1 MRWNRD
7 IVALLNQT
15 GSRGLFLLEGGDVM
29 LHYATEILPSLLSG
43 AWMTVRIFFWTLIAA
58 IPLGILVSLGLT
70 ANFKPLRWLLKFY
83 VWLMRGTPLLL
94 QLIFVFYGLPII
106 GVIFQR
112 YDAALFAFIL
122 NYTAYFA
129 EIFRGGFQA
138 IPNGQYESA
147 RVLRLTR
154 SQTLLRIVIPQVVKI
169 VVPSI
174 GNEVINLIKD
184 SSLVYVIGLGD
195 LLRAGNVATARDV
208 TLLPLVLVGI
218 IYLLMTAVA
227 TFILRRVE
235 QHYRSWR

>member
-1 MRWNRD
+1 M
-7 IVALLNQT
+7 
-15 GSRGLFLLEGGDVM
+15 
-29 LHYATEILPSLLSG
+29 HYVSEILPSLLSG
-43 AWMTVRIFFWTLIAA
+43 AWMTIKIFFWTLIAS
-58 IPLGILVSLGLT
+58 IPLGILASLGLT
-70 ANFKPLRWLLKFY
+70 SRIAPLRWILKFY

-138 IPNGQYESA
+138 IDQGQYESA

-154 SQTLLRIVIPQVVKI
+154 GQTLRKIVIPQVIKI

-174 GNEVINLIKD
+174 GNETINLIKD

-208 TLLPLVLVGI
+208 TLLPLVLVGV

-227 TFILRRVE
+227 TFVLRKVE
-235 QHYRSWR
+235 QHYQAWR